1 MDFWIV
7 KGKFMSI
14 FIGNSTKNIFFNVNG
29 IDFFKMLIRID
40 LRNYKKWEKVIK
52 FINLMQELKLN
63 CIIPWR
69 N

>member
-14 FIGNSTKNIFFNVNG
+14 FIGNSTKNIFFYVNG